1 MRTEKF
7 SPVENKISAS
17 RIRMII
23 VMQRERAKVPNV
35 NKTMRFTGQ
44 NILFSTRRKPR
55 NVRAPIVA
63 SYTTS
68 NA

>member
-1 MRTEKF
+1 
-7 SPVENKISAS
+7 
-17 RIRMII
+17 
-23 VMQRERAKVPNV
+23 MQRERAKVPNV

-44 NILFSTRRKPR
+44 HILFSTRRKPR